1 MAWACGRSRQRRW
14 RDRLMKCNTCG
25 DEIKVD
31 CDWRQGRCP
40 HIQPMLTDYHYR
52 YYNLLQTIKG
62 WFKK

>member
-1 MAWACGRSRQRRW
+1 
-14 RDRLMKCNTCG
+14 MKQTCAVCYK
-25 DEIKVD
+25 EVKPD

-40 HIQPMLTDYHYR
+40 HRGPMLTNYHFR